1 MGFGNVRSVPL
12 ANPALASFELC
23 TLRSRVN
30 ALVRL
35 VLVLRP
41 FALVGVLALCVIG
54 VPTSARAD
62 LPAELEGRPL
72 AEVEVLGE
80 ARGLLDAAELGLTI
94 GAPVTRTALRS
105 SAITLLASGHW
116 ADVVYD
122 VEEVAGGVRV
132 LVTLVP
138 RILLT
143 RIELEGNE
151 SISDQAVL
159 DALGVREGGELTA
172 GTLGTLRAGLEEA
185 LALRGYVR
193 ADVEVTLRDTDSPSQ
208 KVLRVIVREGEPL
221 RVTELRFVAV
231 GGGLES
237 EAITPPD
244 DADIPGAIGLEAGEI
259 LDRTSLDEGVRRAEV
274 QLRDHGYL
282 EARVDDAILDLE
294 RGRVVIPARFGH
306 RYRVEIRRHEPLAR
320 PDVEAVLELSSER
333 LSRPVIENVRLRLIA
348 LYQRHGFLRPTVH
361 IRRTLDPHELRPE
374 DGEPDPRFGLMTIDV
389 EPGARV
395 RVVGVSFPGATHF
408 EPELLRDQIRSYLDE
423 DLPSSQPFEPVDDEV
438 VDRLV
443 TGRGTARRSVRAHIV
458 DVPSWV
464 WMEDIYAEAVE
475 HIAELYQ
482 AAGYLDASV
491 GPAEL
496 RELEDDVAVVT
507 VPVYEGP
514 RTLVHDVRIAGNALV
529 ATREILEATRILRG
543 EPFSYIALEEA
554 RRRVLALYQDRGH
567 FFARVAPVVH
577 RSGDRERAEVVIEV
591 VEGYPVH
598 VGEIRVEGIAGASE
612 DLVRQALR
620 FSPGDLYRPDVVRQS
635 EDALL
640 RLGVFSS
647 VSITPLDPELPERS
661 KSVVVTVAERLPQEL
676 ALSAGIG
683 TGEGARG
690 SFEYTY
696 RNLFG
701 YAVSFSL
708 RAQLGFQFFFQDQEL
723 REAFEGRVGMPEA
736 MPPILPRPGLSL
748 LDRLERRITLG
759 LAVPHIPGLPDVRAG
774 LDFVHLRDNFRDF
787 GLDKNGAVLTVT
799 YQPERRF
806 TGSLSTE
813 VEQNTVSLFDDDQTL
828 EDFLAMTTDP
838 RLQRLLRVPNGVSAL
853 TSIRGLFAL
862 DLRDSAFTPTDG
874 FYMSAALEW
883 AHTLVTERAE
893 DYSHFFKLSLTA
905 SGYIRI
911 AEGWVV
917 ALQAR
922 GGRVFHVEPTSRV
935 YPNRAYFLGGV
946 DSLRG
951 FLQDQVI
958 PQDQVEAIVQA
969 RRAGAPLPASA
980 ITRTGE
986 FFYLGRVELRFP
998 IAGDLQGGVFADL
1011 GNVWAFA
1018 DAMRPQDLLSVR
1030 VSAGLGLR
1038 LSTPVGPIA
1047 ADYGVNLTRRDDQD
1061 IQEPFGAFHFSI
1073 GLF

>member
-1 MGFGNVRSVPL
+1 MGAFVCL
-12 ANPALASFELC
+12 LL
-23 TLRSRVN
+23 
-30 ALVRL
+30 ALVI
-35 VLVLRP
+35 
-41 FALVGVLALCVIG
+41 VGMAAQ
-54 VPTSARAD
+54 PAHAD
-62 LPAELEGRPL
+62 LPPQLEGRPL

-80 ARGLLDAAELGLTI
+80 ARGLLDAAELGLTL
-94 GAPVTRTALRS
+94 GAPVTRTALRT
-105 SAITLLASGHW
+105 SALTLLSSGHW
-116 ADVVYD
+116 ADVSYD

-138 RILLT
+138 RILLA

-151 SISDQAVL
+151 SLTDQAVL
-159 DALGVREGGELTA
+159 DALGVHEGGELAA
-172 GTLGTLRAGLEEA
+172 GRLGTLRASLSEA
-185 LALRGYVR
+185 LAQRGYVR
-193 ADVEVTLRDTDSPSQ
+193 AVVDVSLRDTDSPSR
-208 KVLRVIVREGEPL
+208 KVLRVIVSEGEPL
-221 RVTELRFVAV
+221 RVTELRFVPI
-231 GGGLES
+231 GQGLDG
-237 EAITPPD
+237 AALTPPE
-244 DADIPGAIGLEAGEI
+244 DAEVEGAIGLGPGEI
-259 LDRTSLDEGVRRAEV
+259 LDRSRLEDGVRRAEV

-282 EARVDDAILDLE
+282 EARVDPALIDLDH
-294 RGRVVIPARFGH
+294 GVIVIPARIGH
-306 RYRVEIRRHEPLAR
+306 RYRVAIRRHDPLTR
-320 PDVEAVLELSSER
+320 SDVEAVLELSSER
-333 LSRPVIENVRLRLIA
+333 LSRPVIENVRLRLVA
-348 LYQRHGFLRPTVH
+348 LYRRHGFLRPTVR
-361 IRRTLDPHELRPE
+361 IRRTLDPEALRPE
-374 DGEPDPRFGLMTIDV
+374 DGEPDPRFALMTIDV
-389 EPGARV
+389 EPGPRV

-514 RTLVHDVRIAGNALV
+514 RTLVHDVRIVGNQLV
-529 ATREILEATRILRG
+529 ATHQILAATQILRG

-567 FFARVAPVVH
+567 FFARVEPVVH

-598 VGEIRVEGIAGASE
+598 VGEIRVEGLSGASE
-612 DLVRQALR
+612 DLVRQAIR
-620 FSPGDLYRPDVVRQS
+620 FAPGDLYRPEAVRQS

-647 VSITPLDPELPERS
+647 VSITPVDPELPERS

-701 YAVSFSL
+701 YGVSFSL

-723 REAFEGRVGMPEA
+723 RQAFEGIPYESPDMPG
-736 MPPILPRPGLSL
+736 RPGLSL
-748 LDRLERRITLG
+748 VDRLERRITVG

-774 LDFVHLRDNFRDF
+774 LDLVHLRDNFRDF
-787 GLDKNGAVLTVT
+787 GLDKNGAVLTLT
-799 YQPERRF
+799 YQPERRY

-813 VEQNTVSLFDDDQTL
+813 VEQNTVSLFDSSQTL
-828 EDFLAMTTDP
+828 EDYLASPGVMMDP
-838 RLQRLLRVPNGVSAL
+838 RIQRLLRVPAGVSAL
-853 TSIRGLFAL
+853 TSIRGVFAL

-874 FYMSAALEW
+874 FYASAALEW
-883 AHTLVTERAE
+883 AHTLVTEREE
-893 DYSHFFKLSLTA
+893 DYSHFFKLTLTA
-905 SGYIRI
+905 NGYVRI
-911 AEGWVV
+911 ADGWVL

-922 GGRVFHVEPTSRV
+922 GGRVFHVEPQSRV

-958 PQDQVEAIVQA
+958 PQDQVEAIDEA

-1018 DAMRPQDLLSVR
+1018 DAMRPDDLLNVR

-1047 ADYGVNLTRRDDQD
+1047 ADYGVNLTRRED